1 MRSFIVS
8 ILAVVL
14 LASCAQQPKQ
24 FVVLLPDE
32 DGKVGAVE
40 VKSDRGSKVISDA
53 GAVAD
58 IGNPAANVARLSDE
72 EIARTFGSTRAAL
85 PPEPVS
91 FILYFKSDSDEL
103 TADSQAE
110 LATVLTTIEGRPAPQ
125 VAVIGHTDRVGEAV
139 YNARLAATRAD
150 VVRDILVGR
159 GLSSDLIAVSSHGEY
174 NPLIAT
180 RDGVAEPRNRRVEIT
195 VR

>member
-1 MRSFIVS
+1 MSPV
-8 ILAVVL
+8 
-14 LASCAQQPKQ
+14 CPTK
-24 FVVLLPDE
+24 
-32 DGKVGAVE
+32 
-40 VKSDRGSKVISDA
+40 KSQ
-53 GAVAD
+53 
-58 IGNPAANVARLSDE
+58 
-72 EIARTFGSTRAAL
+72 RTFGSTRAAL

-103 TADSQAE
+103 TEKSQAE
-110 LATVLTTIEGRPAPQ
+110 LDTVLTTIEGRPAPQ

-174 NPLIAT
+174 NPLVAT